1 MMLSLR
7 DALLMSED
15 GFREPNY
22 LVTREDKTMYE
33 TLGDCEEAA
42 LERLLDQEVVQFYA
56 CTEYV
61 SDGMYGKKAV
71 PVLVIE
77 IA

>member
-1 MMLSLR
+1 MLLSLR

-15 GFREPNY
+15 GFRETNY
-22 LVTREDKTMYE
+22 LVTREDKTLYE
-33 TLGDCEEAA
+33 TLCDYDETA
-42 LERLLDQEVVQFYA
+42 LERLLDHEVVQFYA
-56 CTEYV
+56 CTKYV
-61 SDGMYGKKAV
+61 SDGMYGEKAV